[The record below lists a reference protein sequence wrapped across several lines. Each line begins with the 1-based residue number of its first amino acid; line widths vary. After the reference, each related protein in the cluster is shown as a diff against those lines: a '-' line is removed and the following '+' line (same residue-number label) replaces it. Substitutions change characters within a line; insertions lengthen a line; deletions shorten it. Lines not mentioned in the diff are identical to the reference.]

1 MKILI
6 LDEEFPWPLNTGKRI
21 RSLNLL
27 RRLAPT
33 HHLTYLAYGTR
44 DSNGYQALSDLG
56 LHPLAVKRAP
66 LPKTGS
72 KLYFRLLGNL
82 FSSQPYSVASHFT
95 SAFQRAVQGELATSS
110 YDLVLCEWTPYAQF
124 VRDLSG
130 VPRLVVA
137 HNVEHQIW
145 QRYVENETQLL
156 VRWYLGLQ
164 ARRMRTFEE
173 DVFSSVEGATAV
185 SATDAATIK
194 SMAPHL
200 DVEVV
205 DNGVDLEFFDDDSE
219 PADTAAPI
227 LVFTGSMD
235 WRPNQDCVEYF
246 VNDILP
252 LVQAEWPDVQTV
264 FVGRNPPP
272 KIADLG
278 RLDGVTITGTVND
291 VRPHIRDAAVYIV
304 PLRIG
309 GGSRLKILEALA
321 MRKPVVSTGIGAE
334 GLDVTD
340 GRELLLADTPQQFAR
355 QINLLLSDRRQAR
368 KLGEAGRK
376 LVEQRYGWDALAT
389 KLEQFMTR
397 LVAAK

>member
-27 RRLAPT
+27 RRLAST
-33 HHLTYLAYGTR
+33 HHLTYLAYGIR
-44 DSNGYQALSDLG
+44 DSEGHQALSDLG
-56 LHPLAVKRAP
+56 LHPLAVKRTP
-66 LPKTGS
+66 LPKTGP
-72 KLYFRLLGNL
+72 KLYFKLLGNL
-82 FSSQPYSVASHFT
+82 LSSQPYSVASHFT
-95 SAFQRAVQGELATSS
+95 SAFQRAVTSELASSS

-124 VRDLSG
+124 VRERSDI
-130 VPRLVVA
+130 PRMVVA

-145 QRYVENETQLL
+145 QRYVENETRLAA
-156 VRWYLGLQ
+156 RWYLGLQ
-164 ARRMRTFEE
+164 ARRMRAFEE
-173 DVFSSVEGATAV
+173 EVFSSVEGATAV
-185 SATDAATIK
+185 SVADAATIK

-200 DVEVV
+200 EVEVV
-205 DNGVDLEFFDDDSE
+205 DNGVDLEFFANDSE
-219 PADTAAPI
+219 PADTAAPT

-235 WRPNQDCVEYF
+235 WRPNQDSVEYF

-252 LVQAEWPDVQTV
+252 LVQAERPDVQTV

-278 RLDGVTITGTVND
+278 KLDGVTITGTVDD
-291 VRPHIRDAAVYIV
+291 VRPYIREAAVYIV

-321 MRKPVVSTGIGAE
+321 MKKPVVSTGVGAE
-334 GLDVTD
+334 GLDITD

-355 QINLLLSDRRQAR
+355 QVNLLLSDRTKAR

-376 LVEQRYGWDALAT
+376 LVEQRYGWDALAAR
-389 KLEQFMTR
+389 LEQFMTK

>member
-27 RRLAPT
+27 RRLASG
-33 HHLTYLAYGTR
+33 HHLTYLAYGPR
-44 DSNGYQALSDLG
+44 DSDGYQALSDLG
-56 LHPLAVKRAP
+56 LHPLAVKRADR
-66 LPKTGS
+66 PKSGPG
-72 KLYFRLLGNL
+72 LYFRLLGNL
-82 FSSQPYSVASHFT
+82 LSSQPYSVASHFT
-95 SAFQRAVQGELATSS
+95 SAFQRTVTSELATSS

-124 VRDLSG
+124 VRELSD
-130 VPRLVVA
+130 VPRVVVA

-145 QRYVENETQLL
+145 QRYVENETQLP

-164 ARRMRTFEE
+164 ARRMRAFEE
-173 DVFSSVEGATAV
+173 EVFSSVEGATAV
-185 SATDAATIK
+185 SAADAATIK
-194 SMAPHL
+194 SMAPYL

-205 DNGVDLEFFDDDSE
+205 DNGVDLEFFADDSE
-219 PADTAAPI
+219 LADTAAPN

-235 WRPNQDCVEYF
+235 WRPNQDSVEYF

-252 LVQAEWPDVQTV
+252 LVRAEQPDVQTV

-278 RLDGVTITGTVND
+278 KLDGVTITGTVDD
-291 VRPHIRDAAVYIV
+291 VRPYIREAAVYIV

-321 MRKPVVSTGIGAE
+321 MKRPVVSTGVGAE

-340 GRELLLADTPQQFAR
+340 GRELLLADTPEQFAR
-355 QINLLLSDRRQAR
+355 QINLLLSDRTKAR

-376 LVEQRYGWDALAT
+376 LVEQRYGWDALAAR
-389 KLEQFMTR
+389 LEQFMTK

>member
-1 MKILI
+1 
-6 LDEEFPWPLNTGKRI
+6 
-21 RSLNLL
+21 
-27 RRLAPT
+27 
-33 HHLTYLAYGTR
+33 
-44 DSNGYQALSDLG
+44 
-56 LHPLAVKRAP
+56 
-66 LPKTGS
+66 LPKTGP
-72 KLYFRLLGNL
+72 KLYFKLLGNL
-82 FSSQPYSVASHFT
+82 LSSQPYSVASHFT
-95 SAFQRAVQGELATSS
+95 SAFQRAVQGELASSS

-124 VRDLSG
+124 VREFSD
-130 VPRLVVA
+130 VPRVVVA

-164 ARRMRTFEE
+164 ARRMRAFEE
-173 DVFSSVEGATAV
+173 NVFSSVEGATAV
-185 SATDAATIK
+185 SAADAATIK

-205 DNGVDLEFFDDDSE
+205 DNGVDLEFFADDSE
-219 PADTAAPI
+219 PADTAAPT

-235 WRPNQDCVEYF
+235 WRPNQDSVEYF

-252 LVQAEWPDVQTV
+252 LVQAEQPDVQTV

-278 RLDGVTITGTVND
+278 KLDGVTITGTVDD
-291 VRPHIRDAAVYIV
+291 VRPYIREAAVYIV

-321 MRKPVVSTGIGAE
+321 MKKPVVSTGVGAE
-334 GLDVTD
+334 GLDITD

-355 QINLLLSDRRQAR
+355 QINLLLSDRSQAR

-376 LVEQRYGWDALAT
+376 LVERRYGWDALAA
-389 KLEQFMTR
+389 KLEQCMTR